1 MADKLKIKATVDNL
15 KDVSEFIEERMNAKD
30 PSPKTSMQIMVAVE
44 ELYVNIAHYAYDSDG
59 GEAEITVDF
68 DGDDNMIISFADWG
82 KPYDPLARQDPDVTL
97 GAEERQIGGLGVY
110 MVKKSMDKFEYRY
123 EDGKNISTIVKKL
136 P

>member
-97 GAEERQIGGLGVY
+97 GAEERQVGGLGVY